1 MRLVLRAAPP
11 YMFVANLTA
20 ADFMTKVKLNP
31 GVHPLDYSS
40 SL

>member
-1 MRLVLRAAPP
+1 MCLVHRAALP
-11 YMFVANLTA
+11 YVFVANLTA
-20 ADFMTKVKLNP
+20 ADFMTKVELNP